1 MEVKFSDFDELAKRV
16 SENGNVLTVTMG
28 QLRDAYKAEKL
39 GVNVRDNIGKMLAGM
54 GLAYHPKPLPT
65 YQDELARIYKQG
77 TPVADLIDAVLNK
90 PTVENDEVIR
100 GRVNESDTSILNK
113 IRELIEI

>member
-39 GVNVRDNIGKMLAGM
+39 GVNVRENIGKMLAGI
-54 GLAYHPKPLPT
+54 GLAYYPTPLPT
-65 YQDELARIYKQG
+65 YQDEPARIYKQG